1 MSVRISA
8 VVVNWN
14 GGASNIAC
22 LAVLLDAKLER
33 IVFVDNASSDGSL
46 QLVRESFPDVE
57 ILINPANLGFG
68 EASNRGAA
76 RAIEGG
82 CDALL
87 FVNNDVLLRPAELQK
102 LAAELERDSAL
113 GFVGPRVLD
122 ARDPTRIWAAGG
134 KLSWRQNLTTLIG
147 QGQADGERFHATHD
161 VDYVIGCALLA
172 RREAF
177 ESTGGFD
184 ARYFAY
190 SEDVDLALRARVL
203 GWRSRVVG
211 DACALHLPSSSTGGG
226 YNPRRKYMMGVN
238 SIWFLR
244 RHAKP
249 RHWIS
254 FFVFDVLSLP
264 FVAVFEVFRG
274 RGRAVLAKAL
284 GILHGLLGRRVDARA
299 LESGGTFL
307 W

>member
-1 MSVRISA
+1 MRIAA

-14 GGASNIAC
+14 GGAANVAC
-22 LAVLLDAKLER
+22 LAVLQGAALER

-46 QLVRESFPDVE
+46 ELVRESFPGVE
-57 ILINPANLGFG
+57 ILQNDANLGFG
-68 EASNRGAA
+68 EASNRGAT
-76 RAIEGG
+76 RAAELG

-87 FVNNDVLLRPAELQK
+87 FVNNDVLLRPGEIEKLSAELQ
-102 LAAELERDSAL
+102 RDPKL

-147 QGQADGERFHATHD
+147 QGEVDSQRFHATRD
-161 VDYVIGCALLA
+161 VDYVVGCALLA

-177 ESTGGFD
+177 ESTAGFD
-184 ARYFAY
+184 GRYFAY
-190 SEDVDLALRARVL
+190 SEDVDLALRAKRL

-211 DACALHLPSSSTGGG
+211 EACALHLPSSSTGGG
-226 YNPRRKYMMGVN
+226 YNPKRKYMMGVN

-244 RHAKP
+244 EHAQP

-254 FFVFDVLSLP
+254 FFFFDVASLP
-264 FVAVFEVFRG
+264 FVGVFELFRG

-284 GILHGLLGRRVDARA
+284 GIAHGLLGRRVEARA

>member
-1 MSVRISA
+1 MRIAA

-14 GGASNIAC
+14 GGAANVAC

-33 IVFVDNASSDGSL
+33 IVFVDNASTDGSL
-46 QLVRESFPDVE
+46 ELVRESFPSVE
-57 ILINPANLGFG
+57 ILCNSSNLGFG
-68 EASNRGAA
+68 EASNRGAT
-76 RAIEGG
+76 RAIELG

-87 FVNNDVLLRPAELQK
+87 FVNNDVLLRPAELEK
-102 LAAELERDSAL
+102 LELELERDPGL

-147 QGQADGERFHATHD
+147 QGEPDGARFHGTRD
-161 VDYVIGCALLA
+161 VDYVVGCALLA
-172 RREAF
+172 RRKAF
-177 ESTGGFD
+177 EGADGFD
-184 ARYFAY
+184 GRYFAY
-190 SEDVDLALRARVL
+190 SEDVDLALRARAQ
-203 GWRSRVVG
+203 GWHSRVVG
-211 DACALHLPSSSTGGG
+211 SACALHLPSSSTGGG

-249 RHWIS
+249 RHWVS
-254 FFVFDVLSLP
+254 FIVFDVASLP
-264 FVAVFEVFRG
+264 FIGLIELFRG

-284 GILHGLLGRRVDARA
+284 GIIHGLRGRRVDARA

>member
-1 MSVRISA
+1 MRITA

-14 GGASNIAC
+14 GGAANVAC
-22 LAVLLDAKLER
+22 LAVLQGAALAQ

-46 QLVRESFPDVE
+46 ELVRESFPCVE
-57 ILINPANLGFG
+57 ILRNDANLGFG
-68 EASNRGAA
+68 EASNLGAK
-76 RAIEGG
+76 RAVELG

-87 FVNNDVLLRPAELQK
+87 FVNNDVLLRPNELEK
-102 LAAELERDSAL
+102 LVRELERDPSL

-147 QGQADGERFHATHD
+147 QGEPDGQRFHATRD
-161 VDYVIGCALLA
+161 VDYVVGCALLA

-177 ESTGGFD
+177 ENASGFD
-184 ARYFAY
+184 GRYFAY
-190 SEDVDLALRARVL
+190 SEDVDLALRAKRL
-203 GWRSRVVG
+203 GGGSRVVG
-211 DACALHLPSSSTGGG
+211 EACALHLPSSSTGGG

-244 RHAKP
+244 EHAKP

-254 FFVFDVLSLP
+254 FFVFDVASLP
-264 FVAVFEVFRG
+264 FVGLLELSRG

-284 GILHGLLGRRVDARA
+284 GIFHGLRGRRVDARA
-299 LESGGTFL
+299 LEAGGTFL

>member
-1 MSVRISA
+1 MRIA
-8 VVVNWN
+8 AIVVNWN
-14 GGASNIAC
+14 GGAANVAC
-22 LAVLLDAKLER
+22 LAVLQDAALAR
-33 IVFVDNASSDGSL
+33 IVFVDNASTDGSRE
-46 QLVRESFPDVE
+46 LVRESFPGVLLVE
-57 ILINPANLGFG
+57 NDANLGFG
-68 EASNRGAA
+68 EASSRGAK
-76 RAIEGG
+76 RAVELG

-87 FVNNDVLLRPAELQK
+87 FVNNDVLLRPAELGLLVEE
-102 LAAELERDSAL
+102 LARDPAL

-147 QGQADGERFHATHD
+147 QGEPDSEQFHAVRD
-161 VDYVIGCALLA
+161 VDYVVGCALLA

-177 ESTGGFD
+177 EAVGGFD
-184 ARYFAY
+184 PRYFAY
-190 SEDVDLALRARVL
+190 SEDVDLALRARRL

-211 DACALHLPSSSTGGG
+211 SACALHLPSSSTGGG

-244 RHAKP
+244 RHARL

-254 FFVFDVLSLP
+254 FLVFDVASLP
-264 FVAVFEVFRG
+264 FVALFEVGRG
-274 RGRAVLAKAL
+274 RGRAVLAKGL
-284 GILHGLLGRRVDARA
+284 GILHGLRGRRVDARA
-299 LESGGTFL
+299 LEAGGTIL